1 MHKHAYTPTKQHD
14 ANNTKDPIQPHSLPT
29 SQIHTETTHQGI
41 HYFDPRTTAKKLTEV
56 SCWLDRTSHR
66 RQMATAYLV
75 SRHIRLQRA
84 LQAARRGGPPP
95 VQIRRVRLCTRRTN
109 LPLSGRARRDTAR
122 TALVHERFAD
132 RRRER

>member
-1 MHKHAYTPTKQHD
+1 
-14 ANNTKDPIQPHSLPT
+14 
-29 SQIHTETTHQGI
+29 
-41 HYFDPRTTAKKLTEV
+41 
-56 SCWLDRTSHR
+56 
-66 RQMATAYLV
+66 MATAYLV

-132 RRRER
+132 PVGLRRDAARRDLGVVVAVEFARAARVKGGKIVFDLGLGERRGHVDDAQSVIAAEVLHLRDEGIG